1 MARGPSTFILLLKI
15 LLNTFLFLGS
25 ESLQRKDLEELGL
38 GVGGQLVNG
47 CGREKGRGGEKPF
60 KDLINPSS
68 EIWPRQFCIS
78 GEMLEY
84 ND

>member
-1 MARGPSTFILLLKI
+1 MTFILLLKI

-47 CGREKGRGGEKPF
+47 CGGEKGRGGEKPF
-60 KDLINPSS
+60 KELLRFGQGSS
-68 EIWPRQFCIS
+68 VSVEKC
-78 GEMLEY
+78 
-84 ND
+84 